1 MFYTDNED
9 ILSQYTQ
16 KFKQAGVWLI
26 LTEAAYRECKN
37 KYSFRYI
44 GYVSHENKNIKLYE
58 CMDVYPKIRKEI
70 IERNIMKFKKALSL
84 FYSNDFYLAKNA
96 FNEVLKENV
105 YDEVARWYLF
115 SCEYNLHS
123 NENNMSYGLFD
134 DKVYSQSL
142 K

>member
-1 MFYTDNED
+1 MKQLKFVLVLFLMLTLTTLVGCGKTFVIQFESNGG
-9 ILSQYTQ
+9 TQ
-16 KFKQAGVWLI
+16 IASV
-26 LTEAAYRECKN
+26 E
-37 KYSFRYI
+37 
-44 GYVSHENKNIKLYE
+44 VS
-58 CMDVYPKIRKEI
+58 
-70 IERNIMKFKKALSL
+70 KK
-84 FYSNDFYLAKNA
+84 DFYLAKNA